1 MSEKEM
7 VTITVEIE
15 EELLEQAR
23 AILAPLGLTPEDAL
37 RMFIEFC
44 GDPKNEEAAIAMI
57 KGWLAEDS
65 GEPVQ
70 SNCPGEK

>member
-44 GDPKNEEAAIAMI
+44 GDPKNEEAAITMI

-65 GEPVQ
+65 GGFVQ
-70 SNCPGEK
+70 SNCSGEK